1 MKLISKFIK
10 GINCFLLCFI
20 DILSQCA
27 WVIPLEDKKGI
38 TIINAFQKILD
49 ECMNWIEF
57 YNRSMKS
64 FLQNNNME
72 MYSIH
77 NKGRSVVAKSF
88 IGTFIN
94 I

>member
-1 MKLISKFIK
+1 M
-10 GINCFLLCFI
+10 CFI
-20 DILSQCA
+20 DILSKCA

-77 NKGRSVVAKSF
+77 NKRRSVVAKSF
-88 IGTFIN
+88 IGNFIN
-94 I
+94 IWL

>member
-20 DILSQCA
+20 DILSKCA

-49 ECMNWIEF
+49 DCMN
-57 YNRSMKS
+57 
-64 FLQNNNME
+64 
-72 MYSIH
+72 
-77 NKGRSVVAKSF
+77 
-88 IGTFIN
+88 
-94 I
+94 